1 MDVIVIGG
9 GPSGMMA
16 AGKAAEY
23 GIDVML
29 VEKMSDLGRK
39 LLITGKGRCNLTN
52 AAEREIILQEINSNP
67 KFLYASFDLFDNQ
80 KLLKFMEER
89 GVPTVVERGNRIFP
103 KSGRSKDVLEAF
115 IKYLKEG
122 GVTVQ
127 TNLKVQKILVEG
139 SYVKGVK
146 TDKGEIKSDRVI
158 LATGGSSYPGTGSTG
173 DGFKMARELGHT
185 IIPLRTGLVP
195 LEIEESWAAELQGLS
210 LKNVNLEALAD
221 GKILGSQFGEM
232 LFTHFGVSGPI
243 VLTLSNQ
250 VADSLNNKKEVMLSL
265 DLKPA
270 LSQEQLDRRLQRDFE
285 KYSRKNFKN
294 SLMELLP
301 QKFIP
306 VMIKLSGIS
315 GEKPV
320 NQISREER
328 TRLAELLKNLKMK
341 VKKARP
347 LEEAIVTRGGIKVQ
361 EVNPKTLESK
371 LIAGLYFSGEVLD
384 IDANTGGYNLQCAFS
399 TGYAAGTAAAESC
412 LKKF

>member
-9 GPSGMMA
+9 GASGLMA

-23 GIDVML
+23 GIKVML
-29 VEKMSDLGRK
+29 VEKMPELGRK

-80 KLLKFMEER
+80 KLINFMEIR
-89 GVPTVVERGNRIFP
+89 GVPTVVERGGRIFP
-103 KSGRSKDVLEAF
+103 KSGRAKDVLEAF
-115 IKYLKEG
+115 ITYLKEG
-122 GVTVQ
+122 DVAVQ

-139 SYVKGVK
+139 SHVKGVS
-146 TDKGEIKSDRVI
+146 TDRGEIKSDRVI
-158 LATGGSSYPGTGSTG
+158 LAVGGSSYPRTGSTG
-173 DGFKMARELGHT
+173 DGYKMARELGHT
-185 IIPLRTGLVP
+185 IIPLRPGLVP
-195 LEIEESWAAELQGLS
+195 LEIEESWPADLQGLS
-210 LKNVNLEALAD
+210 LKNVKLEAFAE
-221 GKILGSQFGEM
+221 GKVLGSQFGEM

-250 VADSLNNKKEVMLSL
+250 IADSLNNKNKVIITL

-270 LSQEQLDRRLQRDFE
+270 LSPEQLDRRLQRDFE

-294 SLMELLP
+294 SLMDLLP

-306 VMIKLSGIS
+306 VIIQLSGIS

-328 TRLAELLKNLKMK
+328 AKLAGLLKNLTMK
-341 VKKARP
+341 IKKVRP
-347 LEEAIVTRGGIKVQ
+347 LDEAIVTRGGVRVQ

-371 LIAGLYFSGEVLD
+371 LITGLYFSGEVLD

-399 TGYAAGTAAAESC
+399 TGYAAGRAAAKSI
-412 LKKF
+412 LK